1 MELELTADQASLR
14 DAVRAVL
21 AKECPIALARAATE
35 RDERP
40 TALWATV
47 SDLGWPALTV
57 PEANGGIGLG
67 PVEAGLLAEELGR
80 VVAPGPL
87 LPTVTQLV
95 PAVRALGTGEQQAQ
109 WLGAVAAGRCTG
121 TLAIAEAG
129 DSYDPAHVGATV
141 VTDGDHVVVTGT
153 KRAVM
158 EGDAVDELVVV
169 ARDPGT
175 SGDDGVRAV
184 MIPSDCVVA
193 QPVPAFDRSRR
204 IAHVTLDGVRVPAD
218 RVLGGVQRPPG
229 AAALRGVVEEATVAL
244 ALEMVGVA
252 QTIFDVTLEYA
263 KQREQF
269 GVPIGSFQAVKHKF
283 ADMIIAIERARSTA
297 YFAALTIAE
306 DDPRRAT
313 ATAVAKIAAG
323 DCQRLLAKEGIQL
336 HGGIGYT
343 WEHDMHLFVKRVKSS
358 EPLFGTSAYHRARLA
373 DLLGV

>member
-1 MELELTADQASLR
+1 MELELTADQEALR
-14 DAVRAVL
+14 DAIRAVL
-21 AKECPIALARAATE
+21 AKECPVALARAVTE
-35 RDERP
+35 RGERP
-40 TALWATV
+40 DALWATV
-47 SDLGWPALTV
+47 TELGWPALTV
-57 PEANGGIGLG
+57 PEAHGGVGLG

-95 PAVRALGTGEQQAQ
+95 PAVRRLGSPDQQAR
-109 WLGAVAAGRCTG
+109 WLGAVAAGECTG
-121 TLAIAEAG
+121 ALAIAEAG
-129 DSYDPAHVGATV
+129 DSFDPAHVAATV
-141 VTDGDHVVVTGT
+141 VRDGDGVVVAGA

-158 EGDAVDELVVV
+158 EAAAVDELVIV

-175 SGDDGVRAV
+175 TGDDGVRAV
-184 MIPSDCVVA
+184 LVPRALVAA
-193 QPVPAFDRSRR
+193 QPVRAFDGSRG
-204 IAHVTLDGVRVPAD
+204 IAHVQLDGVRVGAD
-218 RVLGGVQRPPG
+218 RVLGGLDAPSRP
-229 AAALRGVVEEATVAL
+229 ATVRGVVEEATVAL
-244 ALEMVGVA
+244 ALEMVGVSQA
-252 QTIFDVTLEYA
+252 IFDVTLDYA

-283 ADMIIAIERARSTA
+283 ADMMVAIERARSTA

-343 WEHDMHLFVKRVKSS
+343 WEHDMHVYVKRAKSG

-373 DLLGV
+373 ELLGV